1 MNTSGGLEDG
11 VCQREGRLNHLV
23 IGTQL
28 GGLEAKGSQAAPPW
42 GEGPPRERDPQQEG
56 DPHGMGPPRDRT
68 PMGERPPQEGD
79 PHGMGPPR
87 DRTPTGEGHAPIG
100 LEKRTEPDWMPQA
113 QSRRL

>member
-42 GEGPPRERDPQQEG
+42 GEGPPRERDPQ
-56 DPHGMGPPRDRT
+56 R
-68 PMGERPPQEGD
+68 EGD

-100 LEKRTEPDWMPQA
+100 LEKRTEPDWRPQA